1 MGVTKCKGRI
11 GTTTCCATETS
22 KRDSNSM
29 TEKTIKNSRFV
40 FPTLTLLLLVC
51 PVGAEPAGEDPA
63 RPNII
68 LLMGDDHGWEEV
80 GYYGHP
86 YVKTP
91 FLDDMAA
98 SGLRLDNFYA
108 QPVCSPTRGNVL
120 TGRHPNRYGTFTPG
134 RSLRPEEITVAH
146 LLHEAGYATGH
157 FGKWHVGPV
166 KKTSPTNPGAMGF
179 DEWLSHDN
187 FFELDPF
194 LSRNGGPPRKFYGES
209 SEILIDEAINYIE
222 KKQQAD
228 APFFTVIWFGSPHEP
243 YSGIKT
249 DLLLYQDLPEKYNDV
264 TVRLTSNETGKQVKR
279 PLRDVLIERYAE
291 ITAMDRSIGKLRNA
305 LKTLGLRDNTLLWYC
320 GDNGIPPSGLR
331 ESRFRG
337 LKGKLYE
344 NGIRVPGVIEWPAGI
359 PEPRVS
365 TVNAVTSEI
374 LPTLCQLAGA
384 TTPDVPLDGINLMPL
399 LNGKMNE
406 RGEPIKFWYF
416 RGDHETER
424 SAKPYLDPEL
434 QKGTTPLVK
443 QMSGLLTRNFKNFH
457 HPEIRKQDFQGARAI
472 LTDDYKLVIDGDQAT
487 GIELFDLNKDPGEKN
502 NLALAHPDIVKRL
515 SGQLRDW
522 QGSVLNSLMGRDY
535 PSHTS
540 LKSAT
545 ESELPDGKIEPF

>member
-1 MGVTKCKGRI
+1 MKTLIMK
-11 GTTTCCATETS
+11 TEI
-22 KRDSNSM
+22 M
-29 TEKTIKNSRFV
+29 KNSRYIFTALMLFLV
-40 FPTLTLLLLVC
+40 VC
-51 PVGAEPAGEDPA
+51 PVGAEAADEEQV

-80 GYYGHP
+80 GYNGHP

-91 FLDDMAA
+91 YLDEMAA

-134 RSLRPEEITVAH
+134 RSIRPEEVTVAH
-146 LLHEAGYATGH
+146 LLSDAGYATGH

-187 FFELDPF
+187 FFELDPV
-194 LSRNGGPPRKFYGES
+194 LSRNGGPPQKFYGES

-222 KKQQAD
+222 KKKQAD

-243 YSGIKT
+243 YSGIET

-264 TVRLTSNETGKQVKR
+264 TVRLTSNETGEKVKR

-305 LKTLGLRDNTLLWYC
+305 LKTLGLSDNTLLWYC

-337 LKGKLYE
+337 YKGQLYE

-365 TVNAVTSEI
+365 SVNAITSDI
-374 LPTLCQLAGA
+374 LPTVCQLAGA
-384 TTPDVPLDGINLMPL
+384 ATPDVPLDGINLMPL

-406 RGEPIKFWYF
+406 RVEPIKFWYF
-416 RGDHETER
+416 RGDQKAEK
-424 SAKPYLDPEL
+424 SAKPYIAPEL
-434 QKGTTPLVK
+434 QTGTTPLVK
-443 QMSGLLTRNFKNFH
+443 KMGGLLTRNFKNFH
-457 HPEIRKQDFQGARAI
+457 HPEIREQDFVGARAI
-472 LTDDYKLVIDGDQAT
+472 LTDDYKLVIEGEK
-487 GIELFDLNKDPGEKN
+487 GMGVELFDLKKDPGEKN
-502 NLALAHPDIVKRL
+502 NLAPAHPEIVSRL
-515 SGQLRDW
+515 SKQLRDW
-522 QGSVLNSLMGRDY
+522 QGGVMNSLMGRDY
-535 PSHTS
+535 TSSTS

-545 ESELPDGKIEPF
+545 ESDVSDGKTKPF